1 MIKNPFCISYL
12 TITLEPDNNY
22 LQQDYWFNKT
32 KVKVVAVAPYYID
45 TPLLTNDEATFPDAM
60 EAFKSSITDNPVLEP
75 REAAT
80 KLINCLNA
88 NNGSIWMMRPN
99 QMQVFNVADYVL
111 PKPTNAKP
119 SSFPKVYGML

>member
-1 MIKNPFCISYL
+1 MNMIGY
-12 TITLEPDNNY
+12 TIEIYFD
-22 LQQDYWFNKT
+22 FR
-32 KVKVVAVAPYYID
+32 
-45 TPLLTNDEATFPDAM
+45 
-60 EAFKSSITDNPVLEP
+60 P

-111 PKPTNAKP
+111 PKPQNAKP
-119 SSFPKVYGML
+119 CSFPKVYGML